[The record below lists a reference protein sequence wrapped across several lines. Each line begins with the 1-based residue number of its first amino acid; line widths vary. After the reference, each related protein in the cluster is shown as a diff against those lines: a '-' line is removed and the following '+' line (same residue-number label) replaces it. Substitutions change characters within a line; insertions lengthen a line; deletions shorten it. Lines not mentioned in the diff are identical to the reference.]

1 MSLCKHKNVTLEQE
15 QNPWWTYTKRTSQTK
30 GNSPLVLTFHQKR
43 EVQYW
48 GVLSMRSDL
57 QIKFRRFTVPM
68 GTLHF
73 LLIWWFK
80 AYHSKM
86 PFAGLSIY
94 LRTCL
99 DGVHQDLEIVWV
111 WRFWV
116 DADSKSNFR
125 KAWKFVFTHN
135 SAYDVGSNDTD
146 YKNEASFATSFLLLS
161 SYIFNRISFWLG
173 NLRQNTCKMCILYF
187 SHNKLS

>member
-135 SAYDVGSNDTD
+135 SAYDVGRRWYRLQKWGFVCDFFS
-146 YKNEASFATSFLLLS
+146 TSFE
-161 SYIFNRISFWLG
+161 
-173 NLRQNTCKMCILYF
+173 LYF
-187 SHNKLS
+187 QSNFILIRQSSPKHLQNVHFIFFT